1 MRERRRRRARGAHP
15 TIIALA
21 ALLSAIVPSGA
32 RPAGTDGPEKSLAAG
47 VQDLH
52 RGLHARAEL
61 AFRAVSRSSPD
72 DPEPPL
78 LIAFSH
84 WWRILEDR
92 SDTSHDAPFGTAL
105 EEAVARAERRLRQAP
120 DDARVMAL
128 LGTGRI
134 FKFHVEALRRN
145 YRRAASEARQG
156 KDLLETALRLDP
168 ALVDARFALGAYNYF
183 ADSVPALA
191 KGLRAI
197 LRAPS
202 GDGDLG
208 LTQLRSVAE
217 HGRRFRTDARL
228 LLAIVCGSREERCY
242 DEALRHLRKASDE
255 NPGSPLI
262 AASIGGLQMR
272 LGRYAEAARSFEA
285 ALVAAGGPEEE
296 RPAQR
301 RALQILLAEALA
313 ADWRLDEAEAAL
325 AVARRD
331 LEALAVRERKT
342 MARLAQEIAL
352 KRGED
357 FARADEPPPAAG
369 SLPDSIR
376 GALRALHGGR
386 RGEALDLLRAAA
398 AAHPAHPLPRFL
410 AGRVL
415 LLEQRPAEAD
425 AELRAAADRAEDPPP
440 WLEGWIDLYR
450 GMANREMGKN
460 RAARAYFRRA
470 GEVRG
475 FRSADRGLLEL
486 NEGKDEAAA
495 GRCAP

>member
-1 MRERRRRRARGAHP
+1 MMERRRRRAPGAHP
-15 TIIALA
+15 TTIALA
-21 ALLSAIVPSGA
+21 VLLAAVVPSGSI
-32 RPAGTDGPEKSLAAG
+32 PAEPERLDDSLAAG

-52 RGLHARAEL
+52 RGLHGRAERT
-61 AFRAVSRSSPD
+61 FRAVSRSSPE

-92 SDTSHDAPFGTAL
+92 SDTSHDAPFAAAL
-105 EEAVARAERRLRQAP
+105 EEAVARCERRLRQAP
-120 DDARVMAL
+120 DDARAMAL
-128 LGTGRI
+128 LGTARI

-145 YRRAASEARQG
+145 YRRAAAEARQG
-156 KDLLETALRLDP
+156 KDLLEEALHLDP
-168 ALVDARFALGAYNYF
+168 TLADARFALGAYNYF

-242 DEALRHLRKASDE
+242 DEALGHLRKAKEE

-272 LGRYAEAARSFEA
+272 LGRYAEAARSFED
-285 ALVAAGGPEEE
+285 ALLAAGGPEEE
-296 RPAQR
+296 RAGQR
-301 RALQILLAEALA
+301 RTLRIMMSEALV

-331 LEALAVRERKT
+331 LEALSLRERTT
-342 MARLAQEIAL
+342 MARLSQEIAL

-357 FARADEPPPAAG
+357 HPRAEAPAPPEG
-369 SLPDSIR
+369 SLPARIGD
-376 GALRALHGGR
+376 ALRALDKGR
-386 RGEALDLLRAAA
+386 RGDALDLLRAAA
-398 AAHPAHPLPRFL
+398 AAHPDHPLPRFL

-415 LLEQRPAEAD
+415 LLEGRPAEAD
-425 AELRAAADRAEDPPP
+425 AELRTAADLADEPPP
-440 WLEGWIDLYR
+440 WMEGWNEIYR
-450 GMANREMGKN
+450 GMANRDMGKN
-460 RAARAYFRRA
+460 RAARSHFRRA
-470 GEVRG
+470 GEVRR

-486 NEGKDEAAA
+486 NEERGGAA
-495 GRCAP
+495 GRCAL